1 MVKKLFEQISE
12 NLKNGLKNGINIS
25 LKIVLFVFPCYVLVD
40 FLKTSGFL
48 GKISTIFQPVL
59 KLMGLPAEASIVIL
73 SGFLINLYAAV
84 ASIVAIGLNPKQ
96 VTIVGLVLGI
106 AHNLIIESVILSRSG
121 IKAYVTVLFRITL
134 AITAGIT
141 VNLIWNL
148 ISCNH

>member
-1 MVKKLFEQISE
+1 MVKKLFGQISE

-48 GKISTIFQPVL
+48 GKISAIFHPVL

-134 AITAGIT
+134 AITTGIT

-148 ISCNH
+148 ICCNH